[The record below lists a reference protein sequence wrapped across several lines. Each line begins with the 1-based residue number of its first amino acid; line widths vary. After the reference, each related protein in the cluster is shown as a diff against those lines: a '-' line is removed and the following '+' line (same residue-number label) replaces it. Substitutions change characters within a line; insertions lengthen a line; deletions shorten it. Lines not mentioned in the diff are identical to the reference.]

1 MTDSVSDNNGPVE
14 NGDTELRK
22 RIRYLEDRLSQAN
35 SIIEEQKDF
44 SILFNT
50 SLHLLE
56 SVDKKTV
63 LQRIVDSASKL
74 VTTDTSAIYLVKED
88 ELILRATYPPLPPGF
103 PDEFRL
109 ARLENHPHIR
119 RVIDEE
125 TIVIIPDTAREDFT
139 DEENVI
145 VKKRK
150 LGSIVYIPL
159 FVNKRVT
166 GVIII
171 GTIKRRSK
179 FEKHQVDLFRSFSNI
194 TSLALENTYLVKNL
208 IETRDKAEE
217 NDRLKTAFLHNISH
231 EIRTPLNAILGFS
244 GMLTQKDLTKDQIQK
259 YIDIIDKSGKQL
271 MSIVD
276 DIISISHIET
286 RQLSVYEST
295 VNLNALL
302 INLELQYRTIASH
315 KNLEFRAINFIQ
327 PPDKIILTD
336 EFKLLGI
343 LTNLINNAIKFTDK
357 GFIEVGVSEKN
368 KTIEFYVLDS
378 GIGIP
383 ESERSKIFD
392 RFYQIDYGVNRT
404 YDGMGL
410 GLSISSAYSELLGGK
425 ITVESEAGKGS
436 KFILQLPEAR
446 TGKENHSEIFTDRS
460 AMM

>member
-1 MTDSVSDNNGPVE
+1 MTTSVSDNTGPVD
-14 NGDTELRK
+14 NGANLRK
-22 RIRYLEDRLSQAN
+22 RIRDLEATLAQAN

-56 SVDKKTV
+56 SMDKKTV

-74 VTTDTSAIYLVKED
+74 VTTDTSAIYLVKDED
-88 ELILRATYPPLPPGF
+88 LILRATYPPLPPGF

-125 TIVIIPDTAREDFT
+125 TVVIIPDTAKEIFT

-150 LGSIVYIPL
+150 LGSLVYIPL

-179 FEKHQVDLFRSFSNI
+179 FEQHQIDLFRSFSNI

-231 EIRTPLNAILGFS
+231 EVRTPLNAILGFS
-244 GMLTQKDLTKDQIQK
+244 GMLTQKDLTDDQIKK

-286 RQLSVYEST
+286 RQLSVYESP

-302 INLELQYRTIASH
+302 TSLELQYRNIASH
-315 KNLEFRAINFIQ
+315 KNLEFRTVSFLQ
-327 PPDKIILTD
+327 PPDKIIITD

-343 LTNLINNAIKFTDK
+343 LTNLINNAVKFTDK
-357 GFIEVGVSEKN
+357 GFIEVGISEN
-368 KTIEFYVLDS
+368 NNTVEFYVLDS

-383 ESERSKIFD
+383 ESEKVKIFD
-392 RFYQIDYGVNRT
+392 RFYQIDYGINRT
-404 YDGMGL
+404 YGGMGL

-436 KFILQLPEAR
+436 KFILYLPAKR
-446 TGKENHSEIFTDRS
+446 ADRKVNSESFLDRS
-460 AMM
+460 ATI